1 MSDCKVCDETS
12 PSPVTTVNVTST
24 IYSFGDL
31 TLIEHEWVEDAP
43 DGITAIF
50 TMDATF
56 VLTFFVLVGGVV
68 QSATEYTMVG
78 DQLTF
83 SENVPAGAK
92 IVVKGMVV
100 SP

>member
-43 DGITAIF
+43 DGITSIF
-50 TMDATF
+50 TMDETL
-56 VLTFFVLVGGVV
+56 VLVFFVSVGGVI
-68 QSATEYTMVG
+68 QAGTEYTIVG
-78 DQLTF
+78 TTLTF
-83 SENVPAGAK
+83 NANVPAGAK
-92 IVVKGMVV
+92 IVVKGMMV